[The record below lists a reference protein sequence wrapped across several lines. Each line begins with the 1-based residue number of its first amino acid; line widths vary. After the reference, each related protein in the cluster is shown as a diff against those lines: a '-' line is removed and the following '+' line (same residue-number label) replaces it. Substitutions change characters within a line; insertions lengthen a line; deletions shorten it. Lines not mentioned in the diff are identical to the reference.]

1 MVSSV
6 NFKEE
11 LKQRKAEAEA
21 VIRSFLRKKK
31 TGDGRLAEAVNYSIL
46 AGGKRLR
53 PILLREMYRETGR
66 RRETVEEPFM
76 AAIEMIHTASLIH
89 DDLPDLDNDCYR
101 RGRKTTSSVYGRTMG
116 ILSGRC
122 HA

>member
-21 VIRSFLRKKK
+21 VIRSFLPEEENR
-31 TGDGRLAEAVNYSIL
+31 DGRLAEAVNYSIL

-53 PILLREMYRETGR
+53 PILLREMYRKLGGKR
-66 RRETVEEPFM
+66 RWRNR
-76 AAIEMIHTASLIH
+76 SWL
-89 DDLPDLDNDCYR
+89 R
-101 RGRKTTSSVYGRTMG
+101 SR
-116 ILSGRC
+116 
-122 HA
+122 